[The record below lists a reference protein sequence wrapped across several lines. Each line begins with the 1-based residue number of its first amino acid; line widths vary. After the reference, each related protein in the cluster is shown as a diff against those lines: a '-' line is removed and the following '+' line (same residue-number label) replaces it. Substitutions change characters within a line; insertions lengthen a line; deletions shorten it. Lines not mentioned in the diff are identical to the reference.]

1 MAFNAGRLN
10 KMTWEARKE
19 KESEDSLIDS
29 HVNVEV
35 IMRGHASQQ
44 GWEVASEKQK
54 CSVSLPQVRK
64 VVKKEEV

>member
-1 MAFNAGRLN
+1 MAFNAGGLN

-35 IMRGHASQQ
+35 IMRGNASQR
-44 GWEVASEKQK
+44 G
-54 CSVSLPQVRK
+54 
-64 VVKKEEV
+64 